1 MWFAGIDWADAHH
14 EVVVIDEEGTR
25 VGQLRVSHSADGVKQ
40 LIVWLREMGDIAT
53 CPEHLVCLI
62 ETTQGVLITALLEH
76 GLPVYPVNPKLVD
89 QSRRPSGAKTDAIDA
104 AILARIG
111 RRDWRELRRLQ
122 PDPPLIAELKTLTRD
137 QDALIQTQTRLTN
150 QLIACLKAYYPAA
163 LQWFDRVAQATTLTF
178 LEAFPTPSDFRG
190 ATLAHLVALLRAG
203 HYPVKAEVKAQQLWE
218 QAQAPQLQAAAAL
231 THAKTRYM
239 LALVA
244 QLRLVMQQ
252 VAAYD
257 SEIARVFATHT
268 DQQVFASLPGAGP
281 RLAPRLL
288 AEWGDDRARFSSAAQ
303 LQALAGTSPVLIQ
316 SGASRRTRMRN
327 ACNKS
332 LRNVMYQLARQS
344 LRHEAW
350 AKRYVERK
358 RQSGKTFTMAVRA
371 LANQWVRILYAVWQQ
386 RAVYDPQVF
395 AQAQQAHGA
404 ATG

>member
-14 EVVVIDEEGTR
+14 EVVVIDEAGTR
-25 VGQLRVSHSADGVKQ
+25 VGQVRVSHSADGVNQ
-40 LIVWLREMGDIAT
+40 LIAWLRAIGDIAT
-53 CPEHLVCLI
+53 CPEHLACLI
-62 ETTQGVLITALLEH
+62 ETTQGVLITALLEQ

-89 QSRRPSGAKTDAIDA
+89 HSRRPSGAKTDAIDA

-111 RRDWRELRRLQ
+111 RSALAELRRLH

-137 QDALIQTQTRLTN
+137 QDALIHTQTRLTN

-163 LQWFDRVAQATTLTF
+163 LTWFDRVAQGITLTF
-178 LEAFPTPSDFRG
+178 LETFPTPNDFQR
-190 ATLAHLVALLRAG
+190 ATLAQLTALLKAG
-203 HYPVKAEVKAQQLWE
+203 HYPVKADVKARQLHE
-218 QAQAPQLQAAAAL
+218 RAQEPQLQAHPVVAQ
-231 THAKTRYM
+231 AKARYM

-244 QLRLVMQQ
+244 QVRLVMQQ

-257 SEIARVFATHT
+257 SEITQLFATHA

-288 AEWGDDRARFSSAAQ
+288 AEWGEDRLRYPSAAS

-316 SGASRRTRMRN
+316 SGASRRTRMRS
-327 ACNKS
+327 ACSKP
-332 LRNVMYQLARQS
+332 LRNVMYQFARQS

-350 AKRYVERK
+350 AKRYVECK
-358 RQSGKTFTMAVRA
+358 RQSGKTFSMAVRA
-371 LANQWVRILYAVWQQ
+371 LANHWVRILYAIWQQ

-404 ATG
+404 TAR

>member
-14 EVVVIDEEGTR
+14 EVVVLDEEGTR
-25 VGQLRVSHSADGVKQ
+25 VGQLRVSHSADGVNQ
-40 LIVWLREMGDIAT
+40 LIAWLRERGDIAT

-62 ETTQGVLITALLEH
+62 ETTHGVLITALLEH
-76 GLPVYPVNPKLVD
+76 GVPVYPVNPKLVD
-89 QSRRPSGAKTDAIDA
+89 HSRRPSGAKTDAIDA

-137 QDALIQTQTRLTN
+137 QDALIHTQTRLTN

-163 LQWFDRVAQATTLTF
+163 LRWFDRVAQATTLTF
-178 LEAFPTPSDFRG
+178 LETFPTPSDFQR
-190 ATLAHLVALLRAG
+190 ATPAQLTALLRAS
-203 HYPVKAEVKAQQLWE
+203 HYPVKADVKAQQLWE
-218 QAQAPQLQAAAAL
+218 LAQAPQLQAVAAV

-244 QLRLVMQQ
+244 QLRLVMRQ

-257 SEIARVFATHT
+257 TEIARVFASHT
-268 DQQVFASLPGAGP
+268 DQQVFASFPGAGP

-288 AEWGDDRARFSSAAQ
+288 AEWGQDRARYPSAAS

-332 LRNVMYQLARQS
+332 LRNVLYQFARQS

-358 RQSGKTFTMAVRA
+358 RQSGKTYSMAVRA
-371 LANQWVRILYAVWQQ
+371 LANHWVRILYAVWQQ
-386 RAVYDPQVF
+386 RAVYDPLVF
-395 AQAQQAHGA
+395 AQAQHAHGA
-404 ATG
+404 SAG